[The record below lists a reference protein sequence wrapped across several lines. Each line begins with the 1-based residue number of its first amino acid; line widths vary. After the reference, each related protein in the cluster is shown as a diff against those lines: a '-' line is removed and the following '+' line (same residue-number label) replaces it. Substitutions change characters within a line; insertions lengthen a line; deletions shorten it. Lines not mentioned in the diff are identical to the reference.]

1 LVATGRRKLGL
12 ARGSNASECRRPCAR
27 NARPAFQ
34 LALRTRHPTGT
45 RRLRSIGLTDAVAQP
60 IDQPRVVLSR
70 RHARSLAAIRAS
82 HAAPRRTPC
91 HAGGTG
97 WRRRT
102 ADDGLRQRCP
112 GISQHKRDRIAL
124 HEEARR
130 ENEEQA
136 FAKHRHGAAH
146 FPLRVKSQRALTVTE
161 AGSGFFVPAG
171 GEKSELRGVDLRR
184 CFPVSQLQRELGLAG
199 DFLRRHHVPER
210 QWFIMRAAGQAMLVL
225 KGSTQRR
232 PKTAP
237 TASRGT
243 VISCSSLAASISSVR
258 VGNAKST
265 PNSFARSIIRSSI
278 SSRASS
284 SAA

>member
-1 LVATGRRKLGL
+1 
-12 ARGSNASECRRPCAR
+12 
-27 NARPAFQ
+27 
-34 LALRTRHPTGT
+34 
-45 RRLRSIGLTDAVAQP
+45 
-60 IDQPRVVLSR
+60 VLSR

-91 HAGGTG
+91 HAAGTG

-102 ADDGLRQRCP
+102 ADDGLRPRCP

-124 HEEARR
+124 HEEAHR
-130 ENEEQA
+130 ENEEQT
-136 FAKHRHGAAH
+136 FSKHRHGAAH
-146 FPLRVKSQRALTVTE
+146 VPLRVKSPRALTVTE
-161 AGSGFFVPAG
+161 AGSSFFAPAAG
-171 GEKSELRGVDLRR
+171 REKCELRGVDLPR
-184 CFPVSQLQRELGLAG
+184 CVPVSQLQRELGLAG
-199 DFLRRHHVPER
+199 NFLRRHHVPER
-210 QWFIMRAAGQAMLVL
+210 QRFIMRAAGQEMLFL
-225 KGSTQRR
+225 EGSTQRR

-237 TASRGT
+237 TAPRGT
-243 VISCSSLAASISSVR
+243 VISCSSVAASTSSVR